1 LSPEEHD
8 RLGMSI
14 SLNLVRPWRRGSV
27 KTGENQTQGET
38 TMKLYT
44 QLNFGGNCEEAFRF
58 YEKHLGGKI
67 TIMMNQSQAP
77 GAPSG
82 AGKAII
88 HARMNIG
95 DTELI
100 ANDVPSSVF
109 KKMRSVY
116 LYLSVDSAKEAERVH
131 KLLAEGGEIY
141 MPMEETFYATRFSML
156 RDRFG
161 VSWSVIHERPRQ

>member
-1 LSPEEHD
+1 
-8 RLGMSI
+8 
-14 SLNLVRPWRRGSV
+14 
-27 KTGENQTQGET
+27 
-38 TMKLYT
+38 MKLHT

-67 TIMMNQSQAP
+67 TMMMNQSEAP

-88 HARMNIG
+88 HARMDIG
-95 DTELI
+95 DTVLI
-100 ANDVPSSVF
+100 GNDVPGTVF
-109 KKMRSVY
+109 QKMRSVY
-116 LYLSVDSAKEAERVH
+116 LYLSLDSTKEAERVH
-131 KLLAEGGEIY
+131 KLLADGGEIF

-161 VSWSVIHERPRQ
+161 VSWSIIHERPRQ